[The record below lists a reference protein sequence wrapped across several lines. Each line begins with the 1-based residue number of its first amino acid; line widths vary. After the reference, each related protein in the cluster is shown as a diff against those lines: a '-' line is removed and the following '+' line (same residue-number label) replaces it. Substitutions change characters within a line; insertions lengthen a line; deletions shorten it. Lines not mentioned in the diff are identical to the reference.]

1 MLNMAELIFFDQTK
15 ENGILQTSIFKYI
28 LDLDTYELTA
38 VDEYLS
44 YDDSIL
50 DVKERKSR
58 DFIENSSKLVILNK
72 KPQLPDFLPEDIKI
86 LNLCGIH
93 GNMDIKTIGK
103 LYGVYDENEFLENCL
118 NYNLLNIAVF
128 TEMLKTYEK
137 MQVFKCFLGD

>member
-15 ENGILQTSIFKYI
+15 ENGILQNSIFKYI
-28 LDLDTYELTA
+28 IDLETYELTA

-50 DVKERKSR
+50 DVKEKKSR
-58 DFIENSSKLVILNK
+58 EFIENSAKLIILNK
-72 KPQLPDFLPEDIKI
+72 RPQIPDFLPEGVKV
-86 LNLCGIH
+86 LNLCEIH
-93 GNMDIKTIGK
+93 GGMDIKSIGK
-103 LYGVYDENEFLENCL
+103 LYEVFDEKDFLENCL
-118 NYNLLNIAVF
+118 NYNLLNIAIF